1 LEKEKEGEYSFEIQ
15 VDSIIRYKDMDIMNK
30 ELEEISKSKGIFN
43 YLIKRKLDINNSDEQ
58 DIINDNN
65 ESIGKFNIIFF
76 DDINEEGINNQ
87 KINENQNNSIPT
99 HKVLFN
105 INDPIKKKNNN
116 NIKNNIPNINNNVY
130 QMNWG
135 KNQNFN
141 ANNNMMQI
149 NEFNYNINIQND
161 PNMINR
167 GNNNNN
173 FLLIN

>member
-1 LEKEKEGEYSFEIQ
+1 
-15 VDSIIRYKDMDIMNK
+15 
-30 ELEEISKSKGIFN
+30 
-43 YLIKRKLDINNSDEQ
+43 
-58 DIINDNN
+58 
-65 ESIGKFNIIFF
+65 
-76 DDINEEGINNQ
+76 
-87 KINENQNNSIPT
+87 
-99 HKVLFN
+99 
-105 INDPIKKKNNN
+105 
-116 NIKNNIPNINNNVY
+116 
-130 QMNWG
+130 MNWG